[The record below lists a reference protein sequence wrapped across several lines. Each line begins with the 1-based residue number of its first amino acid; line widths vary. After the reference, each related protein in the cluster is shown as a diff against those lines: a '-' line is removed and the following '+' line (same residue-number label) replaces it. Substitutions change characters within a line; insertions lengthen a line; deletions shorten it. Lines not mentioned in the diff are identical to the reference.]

1 MFNQWGQITWII
13 RESETVFRKYYSFL
27 FVVWKFASFLFAKDA
42 DDGRVPL
49 AMFAKLHQTSPTLA
63 MLRAFRSIS
72 KKIGKKI
79 GAVEFLNGTMPS
91 KAPKLKAQSSQP
103 IVEVLVERNESLK
116 WEPDTFPWL
125 WNNWLSTHVWRPRKK
140 CVKMPTQKR
149 VDVVTLAD
157 VDDEDEE
164 DLQSFRSECAKLL
177 GSERSCWQ

>member
-1 MFNQWGQITWII
+1 M
-13 RESETVFRKYYSFL
+13 
-27 FVVWKFASFLFAKDA
+27 FAKDA

-79 GAVEFLNGTMPS
+79 GTLEFLNGTMPS

-116 WEPDTFPWL
+116 WEPDTFP
-125 WNNWLSTHVWRPRKK
+125 
-140 CVKMPTQKR
+140 
-149 VDVVTLAD
+149 
-157 VDDEDEE
+157 
-164 DLQSFRSECAKLL
+164 
-177 GSERSCWQ
+177 